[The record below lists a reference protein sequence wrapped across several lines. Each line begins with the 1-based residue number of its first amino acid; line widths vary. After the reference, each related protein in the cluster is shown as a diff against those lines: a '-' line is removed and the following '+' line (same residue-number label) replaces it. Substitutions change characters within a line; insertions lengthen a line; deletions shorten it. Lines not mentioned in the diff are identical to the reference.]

1 MNLMKYL
8 IIGSGGT
15 GAPIGAYL
23 SKHGNDVSFIARGT
37 HLNAMIENGLT
48 IHSKKHGPLTISPC
62 KAYTQEAYSDTPD
75 VIFVCV
81 KYYALPEIA
90 DFINQIATPNTLVI
104 PILNVFGTGK
114 HLQQLCP
121 HCTVVDG
128 CIYIVGMIKEPGVI
142 LQPADIFK
150 VYFGYRKGQVHT
162 LEPLAKKVEA
172 ALNTS
177 GIEAH
182 LSSHIEKDAL
192 QKFSYVSPIGAA
204 GLYYEAVAGDFM
216 QPGKK
221 QDTFIALMQE
231 VLLLG
236 KAMGITYEEDLIKR
250 NLEILNTLDPS
261 ATTSMQRDV
270 MKGGPSEIDGLV
282 HRIVRLGKSYH
293 LSLPTYEMISRFAI
307 EKGIC

>member
-1 MNLMKYL
+1 MKYL

-23 SKHGNDVSFIARGT
+23 SKIGKDVSFIARGA
-37 HLNAMIENGLT
+37 HLKAMAQNGLT
-48 IHSKKHGPLTISPC
+48 IHSKKHGSFTITPC
-62 KAYTQEAYSDTPD
+62 KAYAKETYNETPD

-81 KYYALPEIA
+81 KYYSLPEIA

-104 PILNVFGTGK
+104 PVLNVFGTGSK
-114 HLQQLCP
+114 LQKMCP

-128 CIYIVGMIKEPGVI
+128 CIYIVGMIKEPGII

-150 VYFGYRKGQVHT
+150 VYFGYRKGQAHT
-162 LEPLAKKVEA
+162 LEPLAKKVED
-172 ALNTS
+172 ALNAS
-177 GIEAH
+177 GIERH
-182 LSSHIEKDAL
+182 FSSIIEKDAL

-204 GLYYEAVAGDFM
+204 GLYYQAAAGDFM
-216 QPGKK
+216 KPGKK

-236 KAMGITYEEDLIKR
+236 KAMGITYEEDLIKQ

-282 HRIVRLGKSYH
+282 HRIVRLGKSYN
-293 LSLPTYEMISRFAI
+293 LSLPTYEMISGFAH
-307 EKGIC
+307 EKGIQ